1 MKQLSLNK
9 TFKFGEQLADLTQ
22 EEISACPAIGH
33 GIAPEDLWKAGLP
46 EAVLERLE
54 HFPWTGTRKYQWI
67 YIRPQFCDP
76 TLSDTRSGN
85 FYHLDVDAIY
95 KVVTPYWGEFI
106 EHAISFGD
114 IAEVSFISEP
124 MVIEAPDTPSSD
136 AYVTLSSNFQ
146 RSFSTTSPANAQF
159 VSYTGLDAHKAG
171 PIRKKGW
178 RLFLI
183 GFETDALPKETWP

>member
-22 EEISACPAIGH
+22 EDIIACPAVGY
-33 GIAPEDLWKAGLP
+33 GVSPANLPANLP
-46 EAVLERLE
+46 ESVRIRIA
-54 HFPWTGTRKYQWI
+54 HFPWTNTRKYNWL

-76 TLSDTRSGN
+76 ALTDIRSGN

-95 KVVTPYWGEFI
+95 KCVAPAWGEFI
-106 EHAISFGD
+106 EHAVSFGD
-114 IAEVSFISEP
+114 VAEVEFISEP

-136 AYVTLSSNFQ
+136 AYATLSTNFQ
-146 RSFSTTSPANAQF
+146 RTFQTASPANAQF
-159 VSYTGLDAHKAG
+159 VSYTGLDAHRAG
-171 PIRKKGW
+171 PIRKKGM

-183 GFETDALPKETWP
+183 GFETDAPPKGIWP